1 MPNWIAAC
9 NVGDIDREI
18 ARLKLE
24 SMGIKIDRL
33 TPEQEEYLEFRY
45 KFLIVLMLSAAFL
58 TGLFILGTISQINLI
73 GWAHGRMMI
82 TFVTLTLL
90 LWLMLRGSPR
100 RFKTV
105 GWTYEVLS
113 LVESV
118 SALVYVPVDELRILW
133 FYTNIPCVFILLGQR
148 PGWVV
153 TGLTMVGFLVGNQH
167 LDQPYSSNAV
177 ATGFLAMAYMGVSF
191 HAYVD
196 RSMSYFKRM
205 RDYNAQLQ
213 ALASHDPL
221 TGVMN
226 ARAYYRVCDQAI
238 HASHRNRTPFSV
250 LFIDLD
256 HFKMINDRYGHA
268 VGDEVLREVAQTLQQ
283 HIRRSDAL
291 GRIGGEEFSVFLPDT
306 GPEGAQALAE
316 SLRRAVES
324 LAITSAGQA
333 LRVTA
338 SIGVA
343 AGHFGAAND
352 ANMALI
358 QQHADQAMYEAKRA
372 GRNRVS
378 LFDASKTQEPE
389 NQSKPKG

>member
-1 MPNWIAAC
+1 MFKRFVSVPMCALMWLAFGS
-9 NVGDIDREI
+9 VQF
-18 ARLKLE
+18 
-24 SMGIKIDRL
+24 S
-33 TPEQEEYLEFRY
+33 EQEEYLEFRY

-90 LWLMLRGSPR
+90 LWLLLRGSPR

-205 RDYNAQLQ
+205 RDYNAQLHD
-213 ALASHDPL
+213 LASHDPL
-221 TGVMN
+221 TRVLN
-226 ARAYYRVCDQAI
+226 AGAYYRACDQQI
-238 HASHRNRTPFSV
+238 HASQRANQPFAV

-256 HFKMINDRYGHA
+256 HFKSINDSFGHA
-268 VGDEVLREVAQTLQQ
+268 VGDDVLRAVAQTLQANV
-283 HIRRSDAL
+283 RRSDVV
-291 GRIGGEEFSVFLPDT
+291 GRIGGEEFSVFLPNT
-306 GPEGAQALAE
+306 QVKGAELLAE
-316 SLRRAVES
+316 N
-324 LAITSAGQA
+324 
-333 LRVTA
+333 LRVAIESIHIEVDGVRLKITA

-343 AGHFGAAND
+343 AKRFDDETMQA
-352 ANMALI
+352 I
-358 QQHADQAMYEAKRA
+358 QQHADQAMYEAKRG

-378 LFDASKTQEPE
+378 TFDDDASGLSLSAT
-389 NQSKPKG
+389 

>member
-1 MPNWIAAC
+1 MFK
-9 NVGDIDREI
+9 
-18 ARLKLE
+18 RLVSVPMRALKWLAFG
-24 SMGIKIDRL
+24 SVQFS
-33 TPEQEEYLEFRY
+33 EQEEYLEFRY

-148 PGWVV
+148 PGWAV

-205 RDYNAQLQ
+205 RDYNAQLHD
-213 ALASHDPL
+213 LASHDPL
-221 TGVMN
+221 TRVLN
-226 ARAYYRVCDQAI
+226 AGAYYRACDQQI
-238 HASHRNRTPFSV
+238 HASQRANQPFAV

-256 HFKMINDRYGHA
+256 HFKSINDTYGHA
-268 VGDEVLREVAQTLQQ
+268 VGDDVLRAVAQTLQA
-283 HIRRSDAL
+283 HVRRSDVV
-291 GRIGGEEFSVFLPDT
+291 GRIGGEEFSVFLPNT
-306 GPEGAQALAE
+306 QVKGAELLAE
-316 SLRRAVES
+316 N
-324 LAITSAGQA
+324 
-333 LRVTA
+333 LRVAIESIHIEVDGVRLKITA

-343 AGHFGAAND
+343 AKRFDDETMQA
-352 ANMALI
+352 I
-358 QQHADQAMYEAKRA
+358 QQHADQAMYEAKRG

-378 LFDASKTQEPE
+378 TFDDDASGLSLSAT
-389 NQSKPKG
+389 

>member
-1 MPNWIAAC
+1 MFK
-9 NVGDIDREI
+9 
-18 ARLKLE
+18 RLVSVPMRALKWLAFG
-24 SMGIKIDRL
+24 SVQFS
-33 TPEQEEYLEFRY
+33 EQEEYLEFRY

-148 PGWVV
+148 PGWAV

-205 RDYNAQLQ
+205 RDYNAQLHD
-213 ALASHDPL
+213 LASHDPL
-221 TGVMN
+221 TRVLN
-226 ARAYYRVCDQAI
+226 AGAYYRACDQQI
-238 HASHRNRTPFSV
+238 HASQRANQPFAV

-256 HFKMINDRYGHA
+256 HFKSINDTYGHA
-268 VGDEVLREVAQTLQQ
+268 VGDDVLRAVAQTLQANV
-283 HIRRSDAL
+283 RRSDVV
-291 GRIGGEEFSVFLPDT
+291 GRIGGEEFSVFLPNT
-306 GPEGAQALAE
+306 QVKGAELLAE
-316 SLRRAVES
+316 N
-324 LAITSAGQA
+324 
-333 LRVTA
+333 LRVAIESIHIEVDGVRLKITA

-343 AGHFGAAND
+343 AKRFDEETMQA
-352 ANMALI
+352 I
-358 QQHADQAMYEAKRA
+358 QQHADQAMYEAKRG

-378 LFDASKTQEPE
+378 TFDDDASGLSLSAT
-389 NQSKPKG
+389 